1 MDMDMAF
8 CFFPLVGF
16 ARFGCGS
23 CGFWFGL
30 DGLDDPVWY
39 LVYCF
44 VLFCFACSTFLLR
57 VGYLILL
64 LFGMV
69 AAFFYSLRC
78 DATNNPTTKKGYSFY
93 FYSLF
98 LFPIP
103 IPLFLFPRLIPPC
116 FYIFTLTAIFA
127 AKAAPATIVSLLFDA
142 YICVCVHY
150 ALYLSYHTI
159 TKGVNGSI
167 LLYSVLL

>member
-1 MDMDMAF
+1 MLLQLHVLEPRLYSCMFCFVYMDMDMAF

-69 AAFFYSLRC
+69 AALL
-78 DATNNPTTKKGYSFY
+78 
-93 FYSLF
+93 LF
-98 LFPIP
+98 L
-103 IPLFLFPRLIPPC
+103 
-116 FYIFTLTAIFA
+116 TM
-127 AKAAPATIVSLLFDA
+127 
-142 YICVCVHY
+142 
-150 ALYLSYHTI
+150 
-159 TKGVNGSI
+159 
-167 LLYSVLL
+167 